1 MEAFAHLSILISII
15 LGLGIAELLSGFV
28 RTIEKRR
35 AVRIYS
41 PPILWAFLLL
51 LTHVQTWWSI
61 FGLRS
66 HLDWTFFQF
75 SVVLLQ
81 PIVLYML
88 SALALPRGSAE
99 LDLRANYF
107 EHRRWF
113 FALFASLL
121 IVSIGKDLALSGSL
135 PSTTNL
141 LFHAVLFC
149 LAGVGFFIAAD
160 RVQRLLAYTAAAL
173 IGAYIALLFARLR

>member
-15 LGLGIAELLSGFV
+15 LGLGMAELLGGFA
-28 RTIEKRR
+28 RTIEQRKV
-35 AVRIYS
+35 VRIYA
-41 PPILWAFLLL
+41 PPVIWAFLLL

-107 EHRRWF
+107 AHRRWF

-121 IVSIGKDLALSGSL
+121 TVSIGKDLALSRSL
-135 PSTTNL
+135 PSTVNL
-141 LFHAVLFC
+141 LFHAALFC
-149 LAGVGFFIAAD
+149 VAGIGILVAAD
-160 RVQRLLAYTAAAL
+160 RVHRLLAYAGGAL
-173 IGAYIALLFARLR
+173 IGAYIALLFARLS

>member
-15 LGLGIAELLSGFV
+15 LGLGIAELLSGFA
-28 RTIEKRR
+28 RTIEKRG
-35 AVRIYS
+35 AARIY
-41 PPILWAFLLL
+41 PPPVVWAFLLL

-88 SALALPRGSAE
+88 SALALPRSSAE
-99 LDLRANYF
+99 LDLHANYF
-107 EHRRWF
+107 AHRQWF

-121 IVSIGKDLALSGSL
+121 AVSIGKDLALSGSL
-135 PSTTNL
+135 PSTMNL
-141 LFHAVLFC
+141 AFHAALFC
-149 LAGVGFFIAAD
+149 LAGVGFIFAAD
-160 RVQRLLAYTAAAL
+160 RVHRWLAYTAAAL
-173 IGAYIALLFARLR
+173 IGAYIALLFARLN